1 MTDYLSDRV
10 NSDFSRARRKA
21 FLNRLRSLFSRT
33 PTRLLSYDEVKTHL
47 NLGGPIYR
55 GIQTVPVKQIVG
67 SLNRYAEF
75 DRAFKP
81 VDDRLAARWQ
91 NVDYA
96 FYQSIGLPPVLL
108 YKVGQVYFVVDGH
121 HRVSVAR
128 EQGQEDIEA
137 EVREYHT
144 KVNITPDLRPEDLEI
159 LGEKVAF
166 LNRTRLDH
174 LRPQARIRLTIPG
187 GFDRMLEH
195 IAVHGYFMGIDLK
208 RDISEEEAVTD
219 WYDNVYLPIVKVIRS
234 SRILQEFPGRS
245 EGDLY
250 LWVLD
255 HQEYLAGEQGQTLES
270 PADAARE
277 FLKDKDAFGD
287 PLPPKDGAP

>member
-1 MTDYLSDRV
+1 MTDYLTEKV
-10 NSDFSRARRKA
+10 TSDFSRARLKS
-21 FLNRLRSLFSRT
+21 FLNRIRSLVSGT
-33 PTRLLSYDEVKTHL
+33 PTRLLSYEEVKTSLH
-47 NLGGPIYR
+47 LGGPVYR

-81 VDDRLAARWQ
+81 VDDHLADRWQ

-96 FYQSIGLPPVLL
+96 FYKDISLPPILL
-108 YKVGQVYFVVDGH
+108 YKVGDVYFVVDGH

-137 EVREYHT
+137 DVRECTT
-144 KVNITPDLRPEDLEI
+144 KVNITPDLKPEDLSI
-159 LGEKVAF
+159 LGEKVHF
-166 LNRTRLDH
+166 LESTRLDH
-174 LRPQARIRLTIPG
+174 LRPHSRIRLTIPG

-195 IAVHGYFMGIDLK
+195 IAVHRYFMGLDLK
-208 RDISEEEAVTD
+208 RDIPDEEAIGD
-219 WYDNVYLPIVKVIRS
+219 WYDRVYVPIMKVIRS
-234 SRILQEFPGRS
+234 SKVLREFPGRT

-255 HQEYLAGEQGQTLES
+255 HQQYLAETEGQPLVKPE
-270 PADAARE
+270 DAARD
-277 FLKDKDAFGD
+277 FLENHEA
-287 PLPPKDGAP
+287 

>member
-1 MTDYLSDRV
+1 MPDYLSDRV
-10 NSDFSRARRKA
+10 SSDFSRARLKS
-21 FLNRLRSLFSRT
+21 FLNRVRSLVSGT
-33 PTRLLSYDEVKTHL
+33 PTRLLSYEEVRSRLHV
-47 NLGGPIYR
+47 GGPISR

-96 FYQSIGLPPVLL
+96 FYKSIGLPPVLL

-137 EVREYHT
+137 DVRECST
-144 KVNITPDLRPEDLEI
+144 KVNITPDLKAQDLEI
-159 LGEKVAF
+159 LGEKVRF
-166 LNRTRLDH
+166 LESTRLDQ
-174 LRPQARIRLTIPG
+174 LRPDSRIRLTLPG

-208 RDISEEEAVTD
+208 RDVSQEEAVMD
-219 WYDNVYLPIVKVIRS
+219 WHDKVYMPIVEVIRS
-234 SRILQEFPGRS
+234 SQILREFPGRT

-250 LWVLD
+250 VWVLD
-255 HQEYLAGEQGQTLES
+255 HQEHLVEEEGQPLES
-270 PADAARE
+270 PEEAARE
-277 FLKDKDAFGD
+277 FLDDRDAFGN